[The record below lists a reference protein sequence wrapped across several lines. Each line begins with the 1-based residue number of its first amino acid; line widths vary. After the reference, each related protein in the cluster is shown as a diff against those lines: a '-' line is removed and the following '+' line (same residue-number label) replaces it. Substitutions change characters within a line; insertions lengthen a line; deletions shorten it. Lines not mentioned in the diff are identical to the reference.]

1 MIAAWMLRA
10 AMTALLVALA
20 AWLADAVAQLF
31 GRSRRWIWAG
41 ALGAAVLLPVAAQW
55 PPIAS
60 LLQLLAVRWFPLQAL
75 LAALPHVPVAIGIHG
90 AAPTAPSYTG
100 VANVA
105 WDGAWNGAHGSKP
118 RYTNDVNENRS
129 PMHDPSSPATR
140 RHDDRFGPRA
150 DRGERRAPAPA
161 RGTRSAR
168 TEGSG
173 GQPRPR
179 SHGALFDIRCTSC
192 GVTAQVPF
200 RPIEGRDVFCQP
212 CYRARKPS

>member
-1 MIAAWMLRA
+1 MPSENDERIECADCGASFVFTSAEAAFYREKN
-10 AMTALLVALA
+10 LA
-20 AWLADAVAQLF
+20 APPKRCRACRAL
-31 GRSRRWIWAG
+31 RRTARPSAG
-41 ALGAAVLLPVAAQW
+41 
-55 PPIAS
+55 
-60 LLQLLAVRWFPLQAL
+60 
-75 LAALPHVPVAIGIHG
+75 
-90 AAPTAPSYTG
+90 
-100 VANVA
+100 N
-105 WDGAWNGAHGSKP
+105 GAWNGAHGSKP
-118 RYTNDVNENRS
+118 RYTNDVNEYRS